1 MSGYV
6 KISRAIFGHG
16 MFKEEP
22 YTETQAW
29 IWFICGASYKD
40 DTVRVGHLIVDV
52 KRGEYVASIRFLAKK
67 FGWTTSR
74 VKRFLDRLT
83 RGKMVTTKAT
93 QGITSI
99 NLMNYD
105 EYQFFIQPTT
115 HKQGQVR
122 IKTDTNISKEVNK
135 INIYTSQFDLFWSS
149 IPSKMR
155 KVRERHIRHLKSQN
169 TNLQ

>member
-52 KRGEYVASIRFLAKK
+52 KRPAFLPK
-67 FGWTTSR
+67 G
-74 VKRFLDRLT
+74 
-83 RGKMVTTKAT
+83 
-93 QGITSI
+93 
-99 NLMNYD
+99 
-105 EYQFFIQPTT
+105 
-115 HKQGQVR
+115 
-122 IKTDTNISKEVNK
+122 ISKVETTDQLMQL
-135 INIYTSQFDLFWSS
+135 I
-149 IPSKMR
+149 
-155 KVRERHIRHLKSQN
+155 REL
-169 TNLQ
+169 L